1 MRLCAIRRGQKEHW
15 QSYAASSKVDEISRL
30 PSSIVQDYSLYTEA
44 MVYEVIVIN
53 TVTRE
58 NML

>member
-1 MRLCAIRRGQKEHW
+1 MVETSQ
-15 QSYAASSKVDEISRL
+15 L
-30 PSSIVQDYSLYTEA
+30 PSSIAQDYSLYTAA

-58 NML
+58 NMLWSGGKAHCAAMLDLFKE